1 MKSRFRSALL
11 GTALGD
17 AWGYPYQMPPQPSA
31 TPLPE
36 DLIISDDTQM
46 TLALAAAMRTI
57 DDNNFSRQAGMEAIG
72 DEFVA
77 YRKDPDYDR
86 FPGPSTTVALERL
99 QQVGCEN
106 WWDAATHS
114 GGSGAVMR
122 VSASALLAP
131 VNESVGWSVLQA
143 EMTHDSGVSR
153 AANAV
158 AACAMLAD
166 DDSDLLEVASGLAG
180 DAVFDADELLT
191 SAEKSDIIN
200 DLNNALI
207 HDLTGPDVP
216 MVELAERA
224 QELRKYL
231 SPFLDNGDFEELYR
245 ASRKIVQIIGRG
257 WDAGSCCVS
266 ALLFAQ
272 LFLDH
277 REHYAPH
284 DFLHVAVNWPGNRN
298 TRASLTGSLIGAHL
312 DDGAEEWEQ
321 SRVYEFEERYNEAIH
336 SGIWRGFRAH
346 P

>member
-36 DLIISDDTQM
+36 KLIISDDTQM

-57 DDNNFSRQAGMEAIG
+57 DDEDLQRQAGMEAIG
-72 DEFVA
+72 NEFLA
-77 YRKDPDYDR
+77 YRRDPDYDR
-86 FPGPSTTVALERL
+86 FPGPSNTDALERL
-99 QQVGCEN
+99 KHVGCEN

-131 VNESVGWSVLQA
+131 ADENVGWSVLQA

-158 AACAMLAD
+158 AACALLAND
-166 DDSDLLEVASGLAG
+166 DDDLLEVATGLAG

-191 SAEKSDIIN
+191 PEEKSDIIQ
-200 DLNNALI
+200 DLNTALI

-216 MVELAERA
+216 MSELAERA
-224 QELRKYL
+224 QEIRKYL
-231 SPFLDNGDFEELYR
+231 APFLDRGDFEELYR
-245 ASRKIVQIIGRG
+245 ASRKFVQIIGRS
-257 WDAGSCCVS
+257 WDSGSCCIS

-277 REHYAPH
+277 REQYAPH

-298 TRASLTGSLIGAHL
+298 TRASLTGALIGAHL
-312 DDGAEEWEQ
+312 TDGAEEWEA
-321 SRVYEFEERYNEAIH
+321 SRTYEFEPRYDEAIH
-336 SGIWRGFRAH
+336 GGVWRGFRA
-346 P
+346 